1 MDESPATSGQGRLL
15 ERLPRTATR
24 YGVALVAP
32 GSVSAAHFL
41 LQLVL
46 IQLFLP
52 AQFGSVA
59 LILAVIQF
67 GFGLSNALVATPY
80 TVAVNRPADDAH
92 TQAADANPAG
102 SIYFLVNAAFCIG
115 MGLVCA
121 AISHVFNP
129 HPAASVAWG
138 LAGGLT
144 MLRWFGRAHAY
155 AHHTPYRAAGSD
167 LTYSLTLVGGL
178 GLSAA
183 FGAVTYAGTGL
194 LFALAAL
201 SGGAALG
208 TGFFGSHRRM
218 LGARFAAYRPVWRDQ
233 ARWMLLGVTAT
244 EATANAHVYL
254 IAAFMGPTAL
264 APVAA
269 AGLFIKPI
277 HLAITSLTQL
287 ERPVM
292 TRAVFSRSFDQLDK
306 ARRQMAAALGLALLA
321 TIAVTVL
328 VLVWF
333 PHLIVRPDFP
343 PGTVEA
349 AAALWALIALLQ
361 VLQTPA
367 GVLLQG
373 ASRFRALSM
382 INVRS
387 SLVSLVAATTLLL
400 MAGAVPSL
408 FGIVLGLAFSAFWI
422 KRAADRWRRDA
433 EAADAP

>member
-1 MDESPATSGQGRLL
+1 M

-46 IQLFLP
+46 IQLFVP

-59 LILAVIQF
+59 LILAIIQF

-80 TVAVNRPADDAH
+80 TVAVNRPDDDPQADPD
-92 TQAADANPAG
+92 G
-102 SIYFLVNAAFCIG
+102 SIYFLVNAAFCTG
-115 MGLVCA
+115 MGLACA
-121 AISHVFNP
+121 AISHSFNP
-129 HPAASVAWG
+129 HPAASAAWG

-155 AHHTPYRAAGSD
+155 AHHTPFRAAASD
-167 LTYSLTLVGGL
+167 LTYSLTLIGGL
-178 GLSAA
+178 GLVAG
-183 FGAVTYAGTGL
+183 FGEVTYAGTGL
-194 LFALAAL
+194 LFAVAAF

-208 TGFFGSHRRM
+208 TGFFGSHARL
-218 LGARFAAYRPVWRDQ
+218 LGVRLAAYRPVWQDQ
-233 ARWMLLGVTAT
+233 SRWMLLGVTAT
-244 EATANAHVYL
+244 EATANAHIYL
-254 IAAFMGPTAL
+254 IAAFLGPAVL

-269 AGLFIKPI
+269 AALFIRPI
-277 HLAITSLTQL
+277 HLVITSLTLL
-287 ERPVM
+287 ERPVI
-292 TRAVFSRSFDQLDK
+292 TRAVFSRSFDQLDRT
-306 ARRQMAAALGLALLA
+306 RRHMVTALGLALLA
-321 TIAVTVL
+321 TVAVTIL
-328 VLVWF
+328 VLVWV
-333 PHLIVRPDFP
+333 PQLIVRPDFP

-349 AAALWALIALLQ
+349 AAALWVLIALLQ

-387 SLVSLVAATTLLL
+387 SLVSLAAASTLLFL
-400 MAGAVPSL
+400 AGAVPSL
-408 FGIVLGLAFSAFWI
+408 FGIVLGLAFSTFWI
-422 KRAADRWRRDA
+422 KRDADQWRRDA
-433 EAADAP
+433 EAAGTP